1 MERAVAPRPPGWAWL
16 LVGLGFVLAIGLAAH
31 AATQYVAIDRIN
43 QASHIDTLNP
53 VLLFQEL
60 ATNGPRVSA
69 NVDSTPT
76 NSARRASTSAT
87 SVSTTPSS
95 AAAASSRST
104 PRRFSAV
111 SARKPRPRS
120 RIASTRTSQS
130 ADASSLIALSACSA
144 SMTARSRPCSRS
156 W

>member
-43 QASHIDTLNP
+43 QVSRIDTLNP

-69 NVDSTPT
+69 NVDST
-76 NSARRASTSAT
+76 NRGVYGRALTLYVVDGTLICVGLAL
-87 SVSTTPSS
+87 
-95 AAAASSRST
+95 AFAGL
-104 PRRFSAV
+104 FI
-111 SARKPRPRS
+111 
-120 RIASTRTSQS
+120 RINR
-130 ADASSLIALSACSA
+130 
-144 SMTARSRPCSRS
+144 
-156 W
+156 